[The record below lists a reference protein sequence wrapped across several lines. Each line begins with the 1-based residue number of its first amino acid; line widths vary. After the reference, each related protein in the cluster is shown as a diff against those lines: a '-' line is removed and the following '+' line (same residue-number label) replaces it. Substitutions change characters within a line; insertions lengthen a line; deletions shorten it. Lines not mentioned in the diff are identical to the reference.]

1 MSLLD
6 KTERV
11 VDSLASLLVG
21 PPHRALAKKG
31 LYFLILA
38 TILYIPYCIV
48 RHIHTSGF
56 HVVSVERERVVGEEF
71 ARKMEKRMT
80 LLSPEDPRLLYVD
93 EIGRKITERN
103 NPWGA
108 DFVFQVI
115 EDQKMVNAFAVPGGK
130 VYITTG
136 MLNKL
141 DNEAELAMVLG
152 HEVAHVS
159 RRHYARNMGR
169 QMLSS
174 WVKKFLGG
182 TDTTILEMGSYL
194 TTNITFLRMRREDE
208 LEADYEG
215 ALCIYQLDYDPV
227 AAVTMTEKLLD
238 MEEKMPEVV
247 KVFAFTHPP
256 SRERVDAM
264 IALKGSLTG
273 KDDLRLGEGR
283 YKKIINPQNSAQPH
297 QSPRQKLQF

>member
-6 KTERV
+6 KTDRI
-11 VDSLASLLVG
+11 VDFLASLLVG

-71 ARKMEKRMT
+71 AEQMERRMIF
-80 LLSPEDPRLLYVD
+80 LSPEDPRLLYVD
-93 EIGRKITERN
+93 EIGRKIAEEN

-108 DFVFQVI
+108 DFVFQI
-115 EDQKMVNAFAVPGGK
+115 FEDQRMVNAFAVPGGK
-130 VYITTG
+130 IYITTG

-141 DNEAELAMVLG
+141 DNEAELAAVLA

-174 WVKKFLGG
+174 WAKKFLGG
-182 TDTTILEMGSYL
+182 TDMTMLEMGSL
-194 TTNITFLRMRREDE
+194 LATNITLLGMRQQDE

-227 AAVTMTEKLLD
+227 ATVTMTRKLLD
-238 MEEKMPEVV
+238 IEQKMPDVV
-247 KVFAFTHPP
+247 KVFALTHPP
-256 SRERVDAM
+256 SRERVEAM
-264 IALKGSLTG
+264 VTLKESLPG
-273 KDDLRLGEGR
+273 KDDLRLGEER
-283 YKKIINPQNSAQPH
+283 YIEIINPQKSAQPH
-297 QSPRQKLQF
+297 HPSVQGLPF

>member
-6 KTERV
+6 RTDRL
-11 VDSLASLLVG
+11 VDSLASLLFG

-48 RHIHTSGF
+48 RHLHTSGF

-71 ARKMEKRMT
+71 AKKMERRMI

-93 EIGRKITERN
+93 EIGSMIAEEN
-103 NPWGA
+103 NPWSA

-130 VYITTG
+130 IYITTG

-159 RRHYARNMGR
+159 RRHYARKMGR
-169 QMLSS
+169 RMLSS

-182 TDTTILEMGSYL
+182 TDTTMLEMGSYL
-194 TTNITFLRMRREDE
+194 TTGITFLRMRREDE

-238 MEEKMPEVV
+238 IEEKMPDVV
-247 KVFAFTHPP
+247 KVFALTHPP

-264 IALKGSLTG
+264 LTFKGSLPG
-273 KDDLRLGEGR
+273 KDDLRLGEDR
-283 YKKIINPQNSAQPH
+283 YIKIINPQKSARPH
-297 QSPRQKLQF
+297 HPSVQGLPF